1 MLFKLGGT
9 GGHPFYST
17 LQLSRFFRCSVGST
31 SVGCGDISLCRK
43 DCLNRTGLSQA
54 PPLCSIGKAATS
66 MLPPLPPLYFIF
78 QNEYASYTGRSGRAS
93 LRSRRLAGRWFFHL
107 QSQPCQKLWPL
118 RALVFE
124 ARLLL
129 PCASWKMKMPWW
141 SPSDKLIS
149 SRKKIIFQ
157 NSAQTAFKSLR
168 LLRRRLD
175 LKSSL
180 RSVITL
186 VFVDY
191 AL

>member
-1 MLFKLGGT
+1 MSLVRDATKKAGTQKVFPPFPPRPPLHPPPKKIKNVIQAGGT

-93 LRSRRLAGRWFFHL
+93 LRSRRLAGR
-107 QSQPCQKLWPL
+107 
-118 RALVFE
+118 
-124 ARLLL
+124 
-129 PCASWKMKMPWW
+129 
-141 SPSDKLIS
+141 
-149 SRKKIIFQ
+149 
-157 NSAQTAFKSLR
+157 
-168 LLRRRLD
+168 
-175 LKSSL
+175 
-180 RSVITL
+180 
-186 VFVDY
+186 
-191 AL
+191 